1 MNNFL
6 ERYDCWCASNE
17 QEINKRAKRDNALLK
32 KFLERFPVDAIPGMA
47 IDDYVIGK
55 RESSFCWWVETN
67 LSELGDIR
75 GGQLSAFQRF
85 GIYYSRD
92 KSDYVFHNSSAKKN
106 RFGAHKDEVF
116 EGVIASIVQLLES
129 LRKHD
134 LNGIAQNR
142 LNPLF
147 KNKLTYLY
155 DSEHWLPIYGDHD
168 LSIILS
174 VLAIPYSIDGDRVFK
189 RQKLFDFYVSLNRP
203 DITPLSFMMFV
214 YNDAGLRPYLR
225 SEESRCFANKTNA
238 KQYELEKVTSL
249 SEAATNGKNNERGL
263 VSENVESLSQKK
275 ITGKKGEE
283 ITKQFLLTHKKE
295 LGIVGKIDCPC
306 EYDDTKHYDF
316 SYTQEDGKTIYIE
329 SKATKA
335 NRPEEIHFEM
345 SDLEYGF
352 MNEHMDSYFVF
363 YINNVFEGTKIKMI
377 PANLVSPKPSK
388 YRFAGIVG

>member
-1 MNNFL
+1 MDNFL

-92 KSDYVFHNSSAKKN
+92 KSDYVFNNSSAKKN

-168 LSIILS
+168 LSI
-174 VLAIPYSIDGDRVFK
+174 YSFGSCNTL
-189 RQKLFDFYVSLNRP
+189 Q
-203 DITPLSFMMFV
+203 
-214 YNDAGLRPYLR
+214 
-225 SEESRCFANKTNA
+225 
-238 KQYELEKVTSL
+238 
-249 SEAATNGKNNERGL
+249 
-263 VSENVESLSQKK
+263 
-275 ITGKKGEE
+275 
-283 ITKQFLLTHKKE
+283 H
-295 LGIVGKIDCPC
+295 
-306 EYDDTKHYDF
+306 
-316 SYTQEDGKTIYIE
+316 
-329 SKATKA
+329 
-335 NRPEEIHFEM
+335 
-345 SDLEYGF
+345 
-352 MNEHMDSYFVF
+352 
-363 YINNVFEGTKIKMI
+363 
-377 PANLVSPKPSK
+377 
-388 YRFAGIVG
+388 